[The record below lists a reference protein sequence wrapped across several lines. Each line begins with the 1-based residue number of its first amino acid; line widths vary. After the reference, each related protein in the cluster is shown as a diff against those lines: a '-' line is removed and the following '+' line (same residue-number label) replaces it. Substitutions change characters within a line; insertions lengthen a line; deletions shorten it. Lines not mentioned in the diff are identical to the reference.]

1 MTVFSL
7 WLLFQN
13 QELVTEGE
21 VSRVGGSES
30 DQVPRLQDKVA
41 ELQAE
46 VRTGGQPFVLAGPRG
61 S

>member
-1 MTVFSL
+1 MLFV
-7 WLLFQN
+7 FQN

-46 VRTGGQPFVLAGPRG
+46 VRKGGRARVPAGLGG
-61 S
+61 SAWVIW